1 MTEGGKLRRRMRDE
15 EESYGSSD
23 DASQLNNEGINEE
36 GDNEE
41 SSKEE
46 QVDDIDPDDL
56 SAIDSFAQT

>member
-1 MTEGGKLRRRMRDE
+1 MTEGGKLRRRLRDE

-23 DASQLNNEGINEE
+23 DASQLNDEGINEE

-46 QVDDIDPDDL
+46 HEDAIDPDDH